1 VSVRKQ
7 RECRHE
13 AWLVTNSHTYSR
25 ACDHANDNQM
35 SFGNALFGQV
45 TGAYGER
52 QMRFSARF
60 MF

>member
-1 VSVRKQ
+1 
-7 RECRHE
+7 
-13 AWLVTNSHTYSR
+13 
-25 ACDHANDNQM
+25 M